1 MGYVKKENLIGKAQL
16 IIFSNDTLKGSMFK
30 FWQLNKSI
38 RVERF
43 LKGLNEK

>member
-1 MGYVKKENLIGKAQL
+1 
-16 IIFSNDTLKGSMFK
+16 MFK

-43 LKGLNEK
+43 LKGLNENNKELEKILDYNFKIKNFISIVGS